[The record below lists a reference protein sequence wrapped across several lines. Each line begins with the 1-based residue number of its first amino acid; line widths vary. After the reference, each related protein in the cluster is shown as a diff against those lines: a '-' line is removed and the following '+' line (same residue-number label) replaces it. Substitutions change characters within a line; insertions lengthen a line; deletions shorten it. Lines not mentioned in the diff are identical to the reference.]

1 MLTTVKTK
9 ASISEIQRVQEM
21 LGLSRALK
29 ILHEIN
35 EITVAILALVILR
48 TAKTEN

>member
-9 ASISEIQRVQEM
+9 ASISEIQLVQEM
-21 LGLSRALK
+21 LGMSKASK
-29 ILHEIN
+29 VLHEMD
-35 EITVAILALVILR
+35 EITVAISALAISR